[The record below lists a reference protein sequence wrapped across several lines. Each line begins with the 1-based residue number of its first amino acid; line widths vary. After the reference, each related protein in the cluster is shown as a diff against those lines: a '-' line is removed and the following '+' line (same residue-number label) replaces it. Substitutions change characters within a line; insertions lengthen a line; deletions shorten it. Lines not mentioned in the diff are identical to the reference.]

1 MNLLKE
7 LCFSKSFVMVGD
19 SKEKCLE
26 CKYCRA
32 ITNQKISY
40 NTIPSEIN
48 PIFINLP
55 IVVNLF
61 YGDPMLQIDNTL
73 DYLYRLEHAGHK
85 APVVIITKGD
95 LTLFPK
101 KKFDLDLHF
110 ALSTFGIDSKYDGG
124 TMKRFQNNLEYA
136 KSLNNEFGYKYS
148 IEFRPIINSIND
160 SDEILENIFRIASN
174 YDIGIGFCGLQLNEN
189 LKEYLKEENIE
200 FLPYDGY
207 ELGLKKAISKE
218 IEDKIYSLSEKYKVP
233 SFRKT
238 SCLISYTHSM
248 ERDYNAHYY
257 RPNEMRCSK
266 CPMYDKCFK
275 FKHKND
281 SCDIDSIV
289 LGYEIPFDYE
299 IIDKQKHSC
308 YLFKIGEC
316 KFPTNDCVNI
326 SGRLIKIK
334 EKITSSDLRVIKW
347 LTGLTIDCEFDE
359 IEFINEKWKK

>member
-101 KKFDLDLHF
+101 KKFD
-110 ALSTFGIDSKYDGG
+110 
-124 TMKRFQNNLEYA
+124 
-136 KSLNNEFGYKYS
+136 
-148 IEFRPIINSIND
+148 
-160 SDEILENIFRIASN
+160 
-174 YDIGIGFCGLQLNEN
+174 IGIGFCGLQLNEN
-189 LKEYLKEENIE
+189 LKDYLKEENIE

-316 KFPTNDCVNI
+316 KFPTYDASYC
-326 SGRLIKIK
+326 
-334 EKITSSDLRVIKW
+334 EKGYWK
-347 LTGLTIDCEFDE
+347 DE
-359 IEFINEKWKK
+359 I